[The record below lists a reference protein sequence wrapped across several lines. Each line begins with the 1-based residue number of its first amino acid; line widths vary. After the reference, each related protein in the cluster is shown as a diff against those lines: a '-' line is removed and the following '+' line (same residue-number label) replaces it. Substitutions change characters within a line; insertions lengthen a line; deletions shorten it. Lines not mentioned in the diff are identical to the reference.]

1 MKRKKLK
8 EQKISNKKKLKLNN
22 YKKRQS
28 DDEITLKS

>member
-8 EQKISNKKKLKLNN
+8 EQKISNKKKLKFNN